1 MSSSSFLVSSVGFSV
16 SSTSFANSDTF
27 TSSFPSSIS
36 FLFLF
41 LSAVSRTSKS
51 VLSSSG
57 ERGHHYLVPTLSR
70 SAFGFSPLKM
80 MFAVGIIG
88 CLVKDQVTVSVS
100 F

>member
-16 SSTSFANSDTF
+16 SSTSFANNDTF
-27 TSSFPSSIS
+27 TSFFPISIS
-36 FLFLF
+36 LLF

-70 SAFGFSPLKM
+70 KFNISPL
-80 MFAVGIIG
+80 
-88 CLVKDQVTVSVS
+88 CSHNS
-100 F
+100 FCRSLIDC

>member
-16 SSTSFANSDTF
+16 SSTSFANNDTF
-27 TSSFPSSIS
+27 TSFFPISIS
-36 FLFLF
+36 LLF

-80 MFAVGIIG
+80 MFAVGLLYTAFIM
-88 CLVKDQVTVSVS
+88 LR
-100 F
+100 